1 MTYKLPDLPYAY
13 DALEPHID
21 EETMVLHHTKHHNAY
36 VTNLN
41 VALDKHPEL
50 KDTPLVE
57 LVADLD
63 SVPADI
69 RGAVRNHGG
78 GHLNHDLFWLV
89 MSPNGGGVPTGALAE
104 AIDKAFGD
112 FDTFKTQFLAAAG
125 AVFGSGWAWLVVND
139 AKELEVVST
148 PNQDTP
154 LSNNQTPVLGVDV
167 WEHAY
172 YKKFSNVR
180 PDYLQAFFEVIDWD
194 KVSELY
200 EAAL

>member
-1 MTYKLPDLPYAY
+1 
-13 DALEPHID
+13 
-21 EETMVLHHTKHHNAY
+21 
-36 VTNLN
+36 
-41 VALDKHPEL
+41 
-50 KDTPLVE
+50 
-57 LVADLD
+57 
-63 SVPADI
+63 
-69 RGAVRNHGG
+69 
-78 GHLNHDLFWLV
+78 
-89 MSPNGGGVPTGALAE
+89 MSPNGGGLPTGALAE
-104 AIDKAFGD
+104 AIDKTFGD
-112 FDTFKTQFLAAAG
+112 FETFKTQFLAAAG

-154 LSNNQTPVLGVDV
+154 LSYNQTPVLGVDV

-180 PDYLQAFFEVIDWD
+180 PDYLQAFFEVINWD